1 MNKLMTAL
9 LPVTALSAAAA
20 PALAQDHTR
29 GPYDRR
35 GDSTYGDDRGGNDR
49 VAYDRDGRGYDR
61 SDDRVDGR
69 YGQQYGSDMRARYQR
84 IESQIQRGLRNR
96 TISYREADRLNQQ
109 LRSLK
114 LVDRQ
119 YRMSGGR
126 LTRWEQRDLEQRADR
141 LEMQLRRERRDGDN
155 RRY

>member
-9 LPVTALSAAAA
+9 LAVTALSAAAA
-20 PALAQDHTR
+20 PALAQDYSR
-29 GPYDRR
+29 GPSDHRHA
-35 GDSTYGDDRGGNDR
+35 GAYGSDRG
-49 VAYDRDGRGYDR
+49 AYDRDGRGYDR

-69 YGQQYGSDMRARYQR
+69 YGQSYGSDMRARYQR
-84 IESQIQRGLRNR
+84 IEARIQRGLRNR
-96 TISYREADRLNQQ
+96 TLSYREGDRLTQQ

-114 LVDRQ
+114 MTDRQ
-119 YRMSGGR
+119 YRISGGR

-141 LEMQLRRERRDGDN
+141 LEMQLRRERRDGDD

>member
-9 LPVTALSAAAA
+9 LAVTALSAAAA

-29 GPYDRR
+29 GPSDRR
-35 GDSTYGDDRGGNDR
+35 DDSSYGDDRN
-49 VAYDRDGRGYDR
+49 GRGDTRGGYDR

-69 YGQQYGSDMRARYQR
+69 YGQHYGADMRARYQR

-114 LVDRQ
+114 MVDGQ
-119 YRMSGGR
+119 
-126 LTRWEQRDLEQRADR
+126 
-141 LEMQLRRERRDGDN
+141 
-155 RRY
+155 

>member
-9 LPVTALSAAAA
+9 LAVTALSAAAA
-20 PALAQDHTR
+20 PALAEDYTR
-29 GPYDRR
+29 GPSDRR
-35 GDSTYGDDRGGNDR
+35 DDSAYRDNRGGHDR
-49 VAYDRDGRGYDR
+49 DAHDRDGRGYDR
-61 SDDRVDGR
+61 VDGR
-69 YGQQYGSDMRARYQR
+69 HGRQYGTDMRARYQR

-96 TISYREADRLNQQ
+96 TISYREGDRLNQQ

-114 LVDRQ
+114 MTDRQ

-126 LTRWEQRDLEQRADR
+126 LTRWEQRDLEQRAGR

>member
-9 LPVTALSAAAA
+9 LAVTALSAATA

-29 GPYDRR
+29 GSSDRHDIA
-35 GDSTYGDDRGGNDR
+35 GYGDDRG
-49 VAYDRDGRGYDR
+49 AYDRDGRGYDR

-69 YGQQYGSDMRARYQR
+69 YGQQYGTDMRARYQR
-84 IESQIQRGLRNR
+84 IESKIQRGLRNR

-119 YRMSGGR
+119 YRVSGGR

-141 LEMQLRRERRDGDN
+141 LEMQLRRERRDGDD

>member
-9 LPVTALSAAAA
+9 LAVTALSAAAA

-29 GPYDRR
+29 GPSDRRDDNSYGDTRGGYDRN
-35 GDSTYGDDRGGNDR
+35 DDRGDR
-49 VAYDRDGRGYDR
+49 
-61 SDDRVDGR
+61 DGR

-84 IESQIQRGLRNR
+84 IELQIQRGLRNR
-96 TISYREADRLNQQ
+96 TISYREGERLNQQ
-109 LRSLK
+109 LRALK
-114 LVDRQ
+114 MTDRQ

>member
-9 LPVTALSAAAA
+9 LAVTALSAAAA
-20 PALAQDHTR
+20 PALAQDYSR
-29 GPYDRR
+29 GPSDRR
-35 GDSTYGDDRGGNDR
+35 DDSSYGDDRRGETRG
-49 VAYDRDGRGYDR
+49 GYDR

-84 IESQIQRGLRNR
+84 IESQIQRGQRNR

-109 LRSLK
+109 LRALK
-114 LVDRQ
+114 MTDRQ

-141 LEMQLRRERRDGDN
+141 LEAQLRRERRDGDN

>member
-1 MNKLMTAL
+1 MNKLMSAL
-9 LPVTALSAAAA
+9 LAVTALSAAAA

-29 GPYDRR
+29 GPSDRR
-35 GDSTYGDDRGGNDR
+35 DGAYDSDRG
-49 VAYDRDGRGYDR
+49 AYDRDGRGYDR

-69 YGQQYGSDMRARYQR
+69 YGQSYGSDMRARYQR
-84 IESQIQRGLRNR
+84 IEAKIQRGLRNR
-96 TISYREADRLNQQ
+96 TLSYREGDRLTQQ

-114 LVDRQ
+114 MTDRQ
-119 YRMSGGR
+119 YRISGGR

-141 LEMQLRRERRDGDN
+141 LEMQLRRERRDGDD